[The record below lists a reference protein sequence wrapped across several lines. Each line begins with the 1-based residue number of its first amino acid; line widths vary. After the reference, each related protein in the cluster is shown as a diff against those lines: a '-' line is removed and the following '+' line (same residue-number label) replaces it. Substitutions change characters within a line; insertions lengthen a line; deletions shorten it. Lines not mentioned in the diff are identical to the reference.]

1 MEKGKFNASIGEL
14 KHLTKL
20 QDLEL
25 IDFEMVQGFGN
36 GLVQLQNIRKMLLIP
51 LYKDEVT
58 KNFYQVFL
66 IVLLKAYK
74 IKNLSFQKVI
84 KCSRHKFE
92 KMKNPIHCKLSL
104 VIQVFIK
111 LTNF

>member
-58 KNFYQVFL
+58 KNFYQEFL
-66 IVLLKAYK
+66 IVLLKANK
-74 IKNLSFQKVI
+74 IEALNNQK
-84 KCSRHKFE
+84 F
-92 KMKNPIHCKLSL
+92 
-104 VIQVFIK
+104 VF
-111 LTNF
+111 

>member
-14 KHLTKL
+14 KHLTEL
-20 QDLEL
+20 QTLEL

-58 KNFYQVFL
+58 KNFYQESL
-66 IVLLKAYK
+66 IVLL
-74 IKNLSFQKVI
+74 
-84 KCSRHKFE
+84 
-92 KMKNPIHCKLSL
+92 SL
-104 VIQVFIK
+104 ISIK
-111 LTNF
+111 LIFPHDSTLHD